1 MKKQI
6 LLILSL
12 ILGIT
17 TFSFAQRAARTIT
30 NDDLEKFRQKR
41 EQADAEYRATYKQR
55 GLPSPEEL
63 EQREIARQQD
73 LAEYAA
79 RARAAEQR
87 EYEIQLR
94 ANELQ
99 TQRNFIE
106 AQADYSGWQTVN
118 PYNQSSVFVG
128 GQVSTPYGYGGSY
141 GGFPY
146 GNYPRNYRYRG
157 YRQFAPLP
165 PNVQI
170 VRNAANSFPTA
181 GEIRNQIYGIPPQIR
196 VGRGNSGRRR

>member
-6 LLILSL
+6 LVVLSL

-17 TFSFAQRAARTIT
+17 TFSFAQQTTRTIT

-41 EQADAEYRATYKQR
+41 EQAEAEYRATYKQR
-55 GLPSPEEL
+55 GMPSPEEL
-63 EQREIARQQD
+63 EQREIARQKE

-79 RARAAEQR
+79 RARAAQQR

-94 ANELQ
+94 TNELRAQ
-99 TQRNFIE
+99 NALIE
-106 AQADYSGWQTVN
+106 AQTNYWRGQTVN

-128 GQVSTPYGYGGSY
+128 GQVFTPNIYGG
-141 GGFPY
+141 GIFY
-146 GNYPRNYRYRG
+146 GNYPRNYSRRS
-157 YRQFAPLP
+157 YRQSLPLP

-181 GEIRNQIYGIPPQIR
+181 NDIRNQIYGIPPQIR
-196 VGRGNSGRRR
+196 GGRGNFGRRH